1 MGSYRYEILRETTT
15 DSLIMENNTREKK
28 MNSNVYG
35 IDLGTC
41 NMKIYCKTSN
51 KILNE
56 KKMCIRDRCKTDRG
70 RIKCE

>member
-35 IDLGTC
+35 IDLGRFTAR
-41 NMKIYCKTSN
+41 
-51 KILNE
+51 LP
-56 KKMCIRDRCKTDRG
+56 
-70 RIKCE
+70 IKY